1 MLSTTTQPHNS
12 SVLARTAFWLFVLVL
27 YILIFLFDLLKRVR
41 HGVKRASVSK
51 EHPELTNTALPTCRE
66 MPKESKKDTKV
77 SKRADDGKKR
87 RAKKDPNAPKRGLS
101 AYMFFSQAHRK
112 VVQEE
117 NPEAGFGKRLP
128 AVTRFSLI
136 AY

>member
-1 MLSTTTQPHNS
+1 
-12 SVLARTAFWLFVLVL
+12 
-27 YILIFLFDLLKRVR
+27 
-41 HGVKRASVSK
+41 
-51 EHPELTNTALPTCRE
+51 
-66 MPKESKKDTKV
+66 
-77 SKRADDGKKR
+77 
-87 RAKKDPNAPKRGLS
+87 
-101 AYMFFSQAHRK
+101 MFFSQAHRK